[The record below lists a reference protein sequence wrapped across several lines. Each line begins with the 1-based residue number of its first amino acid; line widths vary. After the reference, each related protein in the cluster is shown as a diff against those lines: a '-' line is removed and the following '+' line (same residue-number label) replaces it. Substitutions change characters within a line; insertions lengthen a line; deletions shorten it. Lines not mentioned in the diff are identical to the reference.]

1 MIGFDPCLRRLDEM
15 LWIRRVVVAL
25 AVQGCRV
32 TETVSYDAIFLASA
46 RVGYA

>member
-25 AVQGCRV
+25 VVQGCRV
-32 TETVSYDAIFLASA
+32 TETVSYGAIFTSPPL
-46 RVGYA
+46 GYA